1 MDGEFGDGRS
11 ELGRAGGRTDG
22 RPAAARG
29 LGSGGGGESEKLSK
43 REEAK
48 EPIRH
53 LAAAAA
59 LTQ

>member
-1 MDGEFGDGRS
+1 MDALPQLVNTAAAAAE
-11 ELGRAGGRTDG
+11 AGG
-22 RPAAARG
+22 
-29 LGSGGGGESEKLSK
+29 SEKLSK